1 MNDLGLVAKASHCL
15 RALGIVAKEQGS
27 ARCGMRQNSPNF
39 QIAFFKI
46 SFTVLLL
53 RALMHEFARVLRVA
67 PDYSWSGSLNDSPVP
82 QLIKIYNYCNKL
94 ILTLK
99 EAMLK
104 RQKLSHALFN
114 R

>member
-1 MNDLGLVAKASHCL
+1 MNDLGLVAKAAHCL

-39 QIAFFKI
+39 QIALFNI

-67 PDYSWSGSLNDSPVP
+67 SDYSWSGSISKTPRAH
-82 QLIKIYNYCNKL
+82 NK
-94 ILTLK
+94 
-99 EAMLK
+99 
-104 RQKLSHALFN
+104 F
-114 R
+114 